1 VSTTLDGQALFDE
14 QGLEIQIGPWERT
27 CVERAIPGLD
37 GVLSIDL
44 GRRSRK
50 IRQRGTLHAIGGV
63 EMTFRIDAIEAFS
76 DGGTHTLVTA
86 YGRSCANVR
95 LDAFRELDCDVTGA
109 GVALAYEITYTQLG
123 DQA

>member
-1 VSTTLDGQALFDE
+1 MSTTLDGQALFDE

-27 CVERAIPGLD
+27 RVERTIPGLD

-44 GRRSRK
+44 GRRSRR

-63 EMTFRIDAIEAFS
+63 EMTSRIEAIEAFS

-86 YGRSCANVR
+86 EGRSCANVR
-95 LDAFRELDCDVTGA
+95 LDAFRELNRDVTGV
-109 GVALAYEITYTQLG
+109 GVVVSYEITYTQLG
-123 DQA
+123 DQG